1 MWLEWGATAV
11 YCEKVNETLGFT
23 KRVEG
28 MIGWA
33 NSSHCKRTLSM

>member
-1 MWLEWGATAV
+1 MWLEVGAIAV
-11 YCEKVNETLGFT
+11 YCEKVNESLGFT

-33 NSSHCKRTLSM
+33 NSSHWKRTLSI